1 MFVLYVSFAIKS
13 ATQVDISGALELVSS
28 IELASYIIVC
38 APGCNTIPELSTV
51 VERKTDV
58 FPTFLNEVEKPI
70 NRA

>member
-1 MFVLYVSFAIKS
+1 M
-13 ATQVDISGALELVSS
+13 GALELVSS

-51 VERKTDV
+51 VGRKTDV
-58 FPTFLNEVEKPI
+58 FPTFLNEVEEPI